1 MKGLGSKEM
10 RSEKEQKMQVT
21 GFVGYSRDFILMG
34 EKTQSSF
41 EQRVEE

>member
-21 GFVGYSRDFILMG
+21 GFVGYSRAFILMG
-34 EKTQSSF
+34 EKNTVKF
-41 EQRVEE
+41 